1 MRAVIAILAVALAA
15 PAFAQNPKTDDKKPA
30 APATRPDDKKAAAP
44 AQAPKQDTDKS
55 LYSVGLAVAKSLE
68 VFALS
73 PAEADRVIA
82 GIRDGLAGKPK
93 FQLDEKSQ
101 TAVQELARTRLA
113 AAAEK
118 QQSQGTTYLDRMSKE
133 KGATKT
139 ESGAIVIP
147 LKAGAGATPAATD
160 TVKVHY
166 TGTLVDGKE
175 FDSSEKRGEPAEF
188 PLNGVIK
195 CWTEALQ
202 KMKVGGEAKVVCPSA
217 IAYGEQGRPPVI
229 PGNAVLTFNVK
240 LLDIV
245 KQPQQPQQQPPP
257 QQGQKK

>member
-1 MRAVIAILAVALAA
+1 MRRLIAVLAVALAA
-15 PAFAQNPKTDDKKPA
+15 PALAQNPKAEEKKPA
-30 APATRPDDKKAAAP
+30 APAAPAP
-44 AQAPKQDTDKS
+44 AQKLDTDKS
-55 LYSVGLAVAKSLE
+55 LYAVGLAVAKSLD
-68 VFALS
+68 VFS
-73 PAEADRVIA
+73 HTPAEADRVIQ
-82 GIRDGLAGKPK
+82 GIKDGLAGKPK
-93 FQLDEKSQ
+93 FQLDEKAQAS
-101 TAVQELARTRLA
+101 VQDLARTRLA
-113 AAAEK
+113 AAADK
-118 QQSQGTTYLDRMSKE
+118 QKAQGAAYLDKMAKE
-133 KGATKT
+133 KGAVKT

-147 LKAGAGATPAATD
+147 TKAGTGATPAATD

-166 TGTLVDGKE
+166 TGRLVDGKE

-229 PGNAVLTFNVK
+229 PGNAVLTFDVK

-245 KQPQQPQQQPPP
+245 K
-257 QQGQKK
+257 K

>member
-1 MRAVIAILAVALAA
+1 MRTLIAVLAVALAA
-15 PAFAQNPKTDDKKPA
+15 PALAQNPKAEEKKPA
-30 APATRPDDKKAAAP
+30 APAAP
-44 AQAPKQDTDKS
+44 AAKPEQKPPEKLDTDKS
-55 LYSVGLAVAKSLE
+55 LYAVGLAVAKSLD
-68 VFALS
+68 VFALT
-73 PAEADRVIA
+73 PAEAEKVIQ
-82 GIRDGLAGKPK
+82 GVKDGLAGKPK
-93 FQLDEKSQ
+93 FQLDEKAQ
-101 TAVQELARTRLA
+101 TSVQELARTRMA
-113 AAAEK
+113 AAAQK
-118 QQSQGTTYLDRMSKE
+118 QQAAGVAYLDKMAKE
-133 KGATKT
+133 KGAVKT

-147 LKAGAGATPAATD
+147 IKPGTGATPAVTD

-202 KMKVGGEAKVVCPSA
+202 KMKVGGEAKVVCPSG

-229 PGNAVLTFNVK
+229 PGNAVLTFHVK

-245 KQPQQPQQQPPP
+245 K
-257 QQGQKK
+257 K